1 MPRLLLLQTLCFSP
15 IVDTSF
21 GMDFCVCLESLR
33 ERIIRSKRLS
43 FLCNFRKKGREEKHK
58 ILLYTINCALGYRL
72 HTQSRDFYVWSFFLY
87 RACICQLKNGLISGR
102 IISSLARKRTL
113 VYRELLLRHGSL
125 HLICL

>member
-72 HTQSRDFYVWSFFLY
+72 HTQSRDFYVWLFY
-87 RACICQLKNGLISGR
+87 IVHVCQLKNR
-102 IISSLARKRTL
+102 THFRASSTVWEKRENRNTCWGTIAQA
-113 VYRELLLRHGSL
+113 YL
-125 HLICL
+125 HLRCF